1 MLYISDEVFF
11 SGTAAEITPIRSI
24 DKIVIEVDNEWQN
37 ANKEV
42 VAELKTQIKYLMQSM
57 NLAGRI
63 DGKYFA
69 Y

>member
-1 MLYISDEVFF
+1 M
-11 SGTAAEITPIRSI
+11 ANKITI

-42 VAELKTQIKYLMQSM
+42 VAELKTKIKYLMQSM